1 MIPPLS
7 SLVAFEAI
15 VRRQSFQLAA
25 SELHLT
31 PSAVSHQMAKLES
44 LLGAKLLERSTK
56 GVVPTPAG
64 EAYVRRVSGALA
76 ALTAA
81 TQDVRLNTENRLYV
95 HASPSFASLWLMPRI
110 SDFAKMH
117 PDISLFVSASPQHS
131 DFQLGMVDVDIRY
144 GVPNWQHVAIEP
156 IAVERIQPLASP
168 AFLKTHNIRRMH
180 DLLKVPL
187 IQSTV
192 NRVQWADWFEAKGS
206 DLRPSRFE
214 LSFDRAMMSLDAAA
228 QGIGVALE
236 SSLLSESYLKKKQLR
251 PVLGP
256 TCTVSLEAHFAVYPQ
271 RNAARPE
278 VIQFLKWLRQARKSS
293 TVG

>member
-1 MIPPLS
+1 MIPPLA

-15 VRRQSFQLAA
+15 ARRQSFQLAA

-44 LLGAKLLERSTK
+44 LLGAKLFERSAK
-56 GVVPTPAG
+56 GVVTTPAG
-64 EAYVRRVSGALA
+64 EAYLRRVSGALA
-76 ALTAA
+76 ALTSA
-81 TQDVRLNTENRLYV
+81 TQDVRNSARNRLYV

-110 SDFAKMH
+110 SAFAKQH
-117 PDISLFVSASPQHS
+117 PAVSLFVSASPQHS

-144 GVPNWQHVAIEP
+144 GVPNWQNVEIEP
-156 IAVERIQPLASP
+156 MAVERIQPLASP
-168 AFLKTHNIRRMH
+168 EFLKRHKVRH
-180 DLLKVPL
+180 LDDLLRVPL
-187 IQSTV
+187 IHSTV
-192 NRVQWADWFEAKGS
+192 NRVQWADWFAAQGS
-206 DLRPSRFE
+206 DERPNRFE

-236 SSLLSESYLKKKQLR
+236 SHLLAESYLKKKMLR

-256 TCTVSLEAHFAVYPQ
+256 QFAVSLQAHFAVYPL

-278 VIQFLKWLRQARKSS
+278 VLQFLKWLHQAR
-293 TVG
+293 

>member
-7 SLVAFEAI
+7 SLLAFEAI

-31 PSAVSHQMAKLES
+31 PSAVSHQIAKLES
-44 LLGAKLLERSTK
+44 LLGTKLLERSTK
-56 GVVPTPAG
+56 GVATTPAG

-81 TQDVRLNTENRLYV
+81 TQDVRHSTGNHLYV

-110 SDFAKMH
+110 SAFAKKH
-117 PDISLFVSASPQHS
+117 PQISLFVSASPTHS
-131 DFQLGMVDVDIRY
+131 DFQLGMVDIDIRY
-144 GVPNWQHVAIEP
+144 GVPNWQHVEIEP
-156 IAVERIQPLASP
+156 MAMERIQPLASP
-168 AFLKTHNIRRMH
+168 EFLKTHRIRRKE
-180 DLLKVPL
+180 DLLTVPL

-192 NRVQWADWFEAKGS
+192 NRVQWADWFEARGS
-206 DLRPSRFE
+206 ELRPARFE

-236 SSLLSESYLKKKQLR
+236 SSLLAESYLKKKLLI
-251 PVLGP
+251 PVLG
-256 TCTVSLEAHFAVYPQ
+256 TTSAVSLQAHFAVYPQ

-278 VIQFLKWLRQARKSS
+278 VVQFLKWLHQAQ
-293 TVG
+293 